1 MKRFYSFSL
10 KIYWKM
16 WKQISL
22 ATHCMHFVWSRERE
36 TGDWQRGEG
45 EHFIAKASHAF
56 EAQQQGDLRSIAIK
70 MIYYWSSW
78 STLIFNFFTIIISN
92 REYDFTSDKPRYLRK
107 QNLKRTTILAS
118 RKVKCL
124 YLLQELYSRG
134 RFSEGMG
141 AIERG
146 RDPIRF

>member
-1 MKRFYSFSL
+1 
-10 KIYWKM
+10 M

-78 STLIFNFFTIIISN
+78 STLIFNF
-92 REYDFTSDKPRYLRK
+92 LRLSF
-107 QNLKRTTILAS
+107 QIENMTLPAINLDIYENKIL
-118 RKVKCL
+118 K
-124 YLLQELYSRG
+124 G
-134 RFSEGMG
+134 
-141 AIERG
+141 
-146 RDPIRF
+146 